1 MLEAPARNEGEPRLL
16 VVGKIEG
23 RHWAAVFTYRGENI
37 RIISVRRARN
47 QEIED
52 YEST

>member
-1 MLEAPARNEGEPRLL
+1 MLEAPARNEDEPRFLE
-16 VVGKIEG
+16 VEKIEG
-23 RHWAAVFTYRGENI
+23 RRWAAVYAYRGENI
-37 RIISVRRARN
+37 RIISVRRARR